1 MKHKI
6 LFTDLD
12 ETLLNHDKSISK
24 ENRAA
29 IARMLELGHDFVLM
43 TGRPIATGRL
53 AVKELNLSFP
63 RCYMVAYNGAV
74 VYDCVADRVLAER
87 TLPMEVAK
95 EIILEAKNADIY
107 VQTYEQDTILAERH
121 SKELDFYL
129 RNARMKYRLVDNV
142 FVRLEQE
149 PHKVML
155 INVDQPERLLQF
167 QEEHPEL
174 RERSNCFFSYNEY
187 LEYCPKDTDKGSGL
201 KYISKFLNV
210 PIENTVAVGDERNDI
225 PMIQAAHVGVAV
237 NNGHEDLKD
246 AADYVTEHD
255 NEHGAIAEIIEKF
268 ILNESA

>member
-1 MKHKI
+1 MEHKI

-12 ETLLNHDKSISK
+12 ETLLNRDKSISR
-24 ENRAA
+24 ENRDA
-29 IARMLELGHDFVLM
+29 IAKMLDQGHDFVLM
-43 TGRPIATGRL
+43 TGRPIATGRV
-53 AVKELNLSFP
+53 AVKELGLSIP

-95 EIILEAKNADIY
+95 EVILEAHKAGIY
-107 VQTYEQDTILAERH
+107 VQTYEQDTVLAERH

-129 RNARMKYRLVDNV
+129 HNARMRYRLVGNM
-142 FVRLEQE
+142 FTSLEQE
-149 PHKVML
+149 PYKVLL
-155 INVDQPERLLQF
+155 IDIEDQGRLMEF
-167 QEEHPEL
+167 RDAHPEL
-174 RERSNCFFSYNEY
+174 MERCNCFFSCNEY

-201 KYISKFLNV
+201 KYMSKFLNV

-225 PMIQAAHVGVAV
+225 PMIQAAHVGVAMK
-237 NNGHEDLKD
+237 NGHKDLQE

-268 ILNESA
+268 ILNG

>member
-129 RNARMKYRLVDNV
+129 RNARMKYRLGDNV

-237 NNGHEDLKD
+237 KNGHEDLKD